1 MTIGEKIK
9 KLRREQGITQEKLAE
24 YLNISYQAVSKW
36 ENNSALPDISLVIP
50 ISNFFGV
57 TTDVLFDV
65 EDKCDEKEIEEYDQK
80 SSKLGN
86 KGKVR
91 ELIELWRE
99 AVSKY
104 PRNYHCLYMLASC
117 LNLSIDS
124 IGFEKEE
131 SDRNAKEALEIY
143 NRIIEDCTDD
153 EIRANI
159 RHQLVF
165 LYMNTGDE
173 EKAIACAEKAP
184 MMHTAREYLLEYA
197 YKPGTFKNRES
208 KEKMALHHLYKF
220 TAYITF
226 NVDDPESKIN
236 AGCKLV
242 ELWNLL
248 LGEENLLYQHHILFN
263 LYSRMAESHCKLGN
277 VTAALDCLKK
287 AKRHIELYEAIPQGE
302 HNYSG
307 PYFSSCVFNKS
318 KTARNYEGDELDLF
332 KKDLENN
339 AGFDVIRGE
348 KEFADLLTSI

>member
-36 ENNSALPDISLVIP
+36 ENNSALPDISLVVP

-65 EDKCDEKEIEEYDQK
+65 EDKCDEKEIEEYDNC
-80 SSKLGN
+80 SRELGN
-86 KGKVR
+86 KGRIR
-91 ELIELWRE
+91 ELIELWRG

-104 PRNYHCLYMLASC
+104 PKNYHCLYMLASC
-117 LNLSIDS
+117 LNLSINS

-131 SDRNAKEALEIY
+131 CDRNAKECLDIC

-184 MMHTAREYLLEYA
+184 MMHASREYLLEHA
-197 YKPGTFKNRES
+197 YKPGTLKNRES

-220 TAYITF
+220 TAYIAF

-236 AGCKLV
+236 AGCKLI
-242 ELWNLL
+242 ELWDML
-248 LGEENLLYQHHILFN
+248 LGEEELLYQHHILFN
-263 LYSRMAESHCKLGN
+263 LYLRMAEAHCKLGN
-277 VTAALDCLKK
+277 VTKALDCLKK
-287 AKRHIELYEAIPQGE
+287 VKRHIELYEAIPEGE
-302 HNYSG
+302 HHYHG
-307 PYFSSCVFNKS
+307 PFFSSCTFDKS
-318 KTARNYEGDELDLF
+318 KTARNYEGGELELF
-332 KKDLENN
+332 KKDLENY
-339 AGFDVIRGE
+339 AGFDLLRGE
-348 KEFADLLTSI
+348 KEFADLLASI